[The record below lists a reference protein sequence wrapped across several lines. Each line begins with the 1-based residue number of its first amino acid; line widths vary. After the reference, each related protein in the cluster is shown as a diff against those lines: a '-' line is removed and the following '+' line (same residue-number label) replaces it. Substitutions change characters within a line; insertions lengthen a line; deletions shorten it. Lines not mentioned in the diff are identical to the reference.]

1 MSLTKSQFDLL
12 RPLAEGETDSAPAT
26 AEAAE
31 LTARGLLCAGRLTDA
46 GLAALE
52 PYRVRRMVVLAAGFG
67 SRLRPVTLRTP
78 KPLVRVNGRRI
89 IDSLLDAACAAGIED
104 IVLVRGYLGGQFDG
118 LLEKYPR
125 LRFVENPHFLE
136 MNNIS
141 SVDAAR
147 DLLAGAY
154 VAEAD
159 LLYYEP
165 HLVTRYQYGSN
176 YLAIPT
182 GHTDDWCFHT
192 DAEGNINRIAVG
204 GDECWQMVGLSYWTP
219 EDGARL
225 GRDIHAALEMPDGAR
240 LYWDEVPMRLHGGEY
255 RVAVRPCRFG
265 DVIEIDT
272 FEELKTL
279 DPSYADY
286 PDEV

>member
-147 DLLAGAY
+147 NLLAGA
-154 VAEAD
+154 
-159 LLYYEP
+159 
-165 HLVTRYQYGSN
+165 
-176 YLAIPT
+176 
-182 GHTDDWCFHT
+182 
-192 DAEGNINRIAVG
+192 
-204 GDECWQMVGLSYWTP
+204 
-219 EDGARL
+219 
-225 GRDIHAALEMPDGAR
+225 
-240 LYWDEVPMRLHGGEY
+240 
-255 RVAVRPCRFG
+255 
-265 DVIEIDT
+265 
-272 FEELKTL
+272 
-279 DPSYADY
+279 
-286 PDEV
+286 

>member
-118 LLEKYPR
+118 PPPALCR
-125 LRFVENPHFLE
+125 
-136 MNNIS
+136 
-141 SVDAAR
+141 
-147 DLLAGAY
+147 
-154 VAEAD
+154 
-159 LLYYEP
+159 EP
-165 HLVTRYQYGSN
+165 AL
-176 YLAIPT
+176 P
-182 GHTDDWCFHT
+182 
-192 DAEGNINRIAVG
+192 
-204 GDECWQMVGLSYWTP
+204 GDEQHLLRGRR
-219 EDGARL
+219 ARPAC
-225 GRDIHAALEMPDGAR
+225 RR
-240 LYWDEVPMRLHGGEY
+240 LCGG
-255 RVAVRPCRFG
+255 G
-265 DVIEIDT
+265 
-272 FEELKTL
+272 
-279 DPSYADY
+279 
-286 PDEV
+286 

>member
-12 RPLAEGETDSAPAT
+12 RPLAEGETAT

-118 LLEKYPR
+118 WRSTPACALSR
-125 LRFVENPHFLE
+125 
-136 MNNIS
+136 
-141 SVDAAR
+141 
-147 DLLAGAY
+147 
-154 VAEAD
+154 
-159 LLYYEP
+159 
-165 HLVTRYQYGSN
+165 TRTS
-176 YLAIPT
+176 
-182 GHTDDWCFHT
+182 W
-192 DAEGNINRIAVG
+192 R
-204 GDECWQMVGLSYWTP
+204 
-219 EDGARL
+219 
-225 GRDIHAALEMPDGAR
+225 
-240 LYWDEVPMRLHGGEY
+240 
-255 RVAVRPCRFG
+255 
-265 DVIEIDT
+265 
-272 FEELKTL
+272 
-279 DPSYADY
+279 
-286 PDEV
+286 